1 MINCYVNHVFNSTS
15 PMQIHLAEKL
25 RGAFSHAYFLP
36 EIDGFLE
43 MRIRLNTVY
52 TPNQID
58 YKRKRSHPLSFRQ
71 KMRRWWLEEEK
82 KKCRDCTLHDGSC
95 EPPTPPIPP
104 TISINNSEQLKWS
117 HLPLAFCI
125 NKLTAWLECAI
136 EIEQNQTPT
145 YANLKILNVNWSHTN
160 TRTLTTTTTSRNP
173 RLTNI

>member
-1 MINCYVNHVFNSTS
+1 
-15 PMQIHLAEKL
+15 MQIHLAEKL

-82 KKCRDCTLHDGSC
+82 KMPRLH
-95 EPPTPPIPP
+95 
-104 TISINNSEQLKWS
+104 
-117 HLPLAFCI
+117 
-125 NKLTAWLECAI
+125 TARWLVWA
-136 EIEQNQTPT
+136 
-145 YANLKILNVNWSHTN
+145 ANTTN
-160 TRTLTTTTTSRNP
+160 T
-173 RLTNI
+173 TNNIDK